1 MGAYFQQTVLSV
13 VYRYRNLRKKSL
25 VDVSRVKFTKHAIA
39 KFELVRHYGFEI
51 SNKQVIETVLNPERL
66 DKRDN
71 QYFAIKIINSK
82 HALRGFTKRGKA
94 I

>member
-1 MGAYFQQTVLSV
+1 
-13 VYRYRNLRKKSL
+13 L
-25 VDVSRVKFTKHAIA
+25 VDVSKVKFTKHAIA
-39 KFELVRHYGFEI
+39 KFEVVKHYGFEI

-82 HALRGFTKRGKA
+82 HALRVVYEKRKGYLVV
-94 I
+94 ITFYPVRRERYGI

>member
-1 MGAYFQQTVLSV
+1 M
-13 VYRYRNLRKKSL
+13 
-25 VDVSRVKFTKHAIA
+25 VDVSKVKFTKHAIA
-39 KFELVRHYGFEI
+39 KFEVVKHYGFEI

-82 HALRGFTKRGKA
+82 HALRVVYEKRKGYLVV
-94 I
+94 ITFYPVRRERYGV